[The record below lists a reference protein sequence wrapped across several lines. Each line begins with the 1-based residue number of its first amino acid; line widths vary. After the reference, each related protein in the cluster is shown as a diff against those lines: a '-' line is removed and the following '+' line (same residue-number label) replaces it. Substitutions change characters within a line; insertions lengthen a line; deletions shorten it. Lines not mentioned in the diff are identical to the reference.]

1 MEITLNLTAEE
12 ARKII
17 RSLER
22 SRLHWSSAEMIRD
35 HENTKRISN
44 SYRDL
49 AKNVRE
55 QIKEQGVEP

>member
-22 SRLHWSSAEMIRD
+22 SRLHWSSAEMIQKV
-35 HENTKRISN
+35 ENATRISH